1 MSEPISTSILATV
14 QPLPFQEY
22 IVAAIFI
29 VFAAAMLSGAA
40 IAARSR
46 RIIHS
51 VCGLAL
57 SSVGLAGLYYF
68 LNSPFLALMEVLIY
82 IGAVCIT
89 VVFAIMLSEPD
100 ELVNEDNEGDPQAAT
115 VARSERRILGAIT
128 MMMCGLVFL
137 VVSWL
142 GIYHPW
148 PEAYARIGA
157 EPVEAIGIALLTTYV
172 LPFELISVVLLLAII
187 GALVISRTGR
197 SHS

>member
-1 MSEPISTSILATV
+1 MTDPFLIPITATV
-14 QPLPFQEY
+14 QPLPFQEFL
-22 IVAAIFI
+22 VAALFI
-29 VFAAAMLSGAA
+29 VFAVTMLTGAA

-46 RIIHS
+46 RVIHS

-68 LNSPFLALMEVLIY
+68 LNSPFLALMEILIY

-100 ELVNEDNEGDPQAAT
+100 ELVNEPSDDEAAAHHRQT
-115 VARSERRILGAIT
+115 RRRLLSAGT
-128 MMMCGLVFL
+128 MLMCALVFA

-142 GIYHPW
+142 GLSHPW
-148 PEAYARIGA
+148 PESSTRIGA
-157 EPVEAIGIALLTTYV
+157 EPVEQIGIALLSTYM